1 MLHRDE
7 DVTENTL
14 NTTARTQPRGRSG
27 TTMNASETP
36 EKSWGTVDTGGK
48 RVIILV
54 TGAGRSGTSTVTGTL
69 KYLGVKVPEPE
80 VRPNES
86 NPRGFF
92 EPKWVVDRHKKLL
105 GGASV
110 RSLDG
115 EPGVPPSAIRKT
127 AARTAFLRELRTWI
141 ASLPGDQNIFVV
153 KDPRTVWAAP
163 LWAGMAKEHGFEVR
177 YLTMLRHPAAVLGS
191 RLKYYHDSAGEKRL
205 AGLAASQ
212 LSGWVHVNLVNAEQT
227 RGSERTFV
235 VYDELLSDWRAT
247 MQRVEKDLGIV
258 FSYDLAST
266 EPHEVDTFIEPG
278 LRRVQ
283 ATWEGTQAPRW
294 LCDLADDNW
303 EALVRR
309 AHGQLD
315 EDEFDATIDDLRA
328 EYDSM
333 YEAAWAVVEDRTRRK
348 LLKETTRVRRE
359 TLAEASEN
367 GALVTKVGA
376 GTLVAE
382 LRRRANRRARRV
394 LKR

>member
-1 MLHRDE
+1 
-7 DVTENTL
+7 
-14 NTTARTQPRGRSG
+14 
-27 TTMNASETP
+27 
-36 EKSWGTVDTGGK
+36 VDTAGK

-69 KYLGVKVPEPE
+69 KYLGAKVPEPE
-80 VRPNES
+80 VRPNKS

-115 EPGVPPSAIRKT
+115 EPAVPPAVIRKT
-127 AARTAFLRELRTWI
+127 AARTSFLRELRAWI
-141 ASLPGDQNIFVV
+141 GNLPEDQNIFVV

-163 LWAGMAKEHGFEVR
+163 LWAEVAEEHGFEVK

-191 RLKYYHDSAGEKRL
+191 RLKYYHDSAGEKHL

-235 VYDELLSDWRAT
+235 VYDELLADWRAA
-247 MQRVEKDLGIV
+247 MQQVEKDLGIK

-266 EPHEVDTFIEPG
+266 EAHKVDTFIEPG
-278 LRRVQ
+278 LRRIP
-283 ATWEGTQAPRW
+283 ATWEGTAAPRW
-294 LCDLADDNW
+294 LCELADANW
-303 EALVRR
+303 DVLVRR
-309 AHGQLD
+309 AHGRLD
-315 EDEFDATIDDLRA
+315 EREFDATIAGLRA
-328 EYDSM
+328 QYDTM

-348 LLKETTRVRRE
+348 LLRETARVRRE
-359 TLAEASEN
+359 TLAEASRN

-376 GTLVAE
+376 STLVAE

-394 LKR
+394 LLR